1 MTDISPRYR
10 QAARE
15 RFDTGEGD
23 VVVCEGATVEV
34 DNEREGAWVHA
45 QLWVPRECLDP
56 GPGPTYDVW
65 IAERSRD
72 DLAPGGHFPGAWAW
86 AHAGATFTCDDDPDG
101 KGARQVD
108 KQRMSTP
115 ATCGRLIPLCAFV
128 AVRSTSK
135 PPLPGCIHPSCE

>member
-1 MTDISPRYR
+1 MTDTSPLYR

-101 KGARQVD
+101 KGARAAAHEYARYLR
-108 KQRMSTP
+108 KTY
-115 ATCGRLIPLCAFV
+115 LCAFV
-128 AVRSTSK
+128 AVRPAGK
-135 PPLPGCIHPSCE
+135 PPLSIHQSCE

>member
-1 MTDISPRYR
+1 MTDISPCYR

-56 GPGPTYDVW
+56 EPGPTYDVW
-65 IAERSRD
+65 IGERSRD
-72 DLAPGGHFPGAWAW
+72 DLAPGGHFPGAWTW
-86 AHAGATFTCDDDPDG
+86 AHAGATFTCDEDPDG
-101 KGARQVD
+101 KGARAAAHEYARYLR
-108 KQRMSTP
+108 KTY
-115 ATCGRLIPLCAFV
+115 LCAFV

-135 PPLPGCIHPSCE
+135 PPLPIHPSCE

>member
-10 QAARE
+10 RAARE

-56 GPGPTYDVW
+56 GPGATYDVW

-101 KGARQVD
+101 KGARAAAHEYARYLR
-108 KQRMSTP
+108 KTY
-115 ATCGRLIPLCAFV
+115 LCAFV
-128 AVRSTSK
+128 AVRPAGK
-135 PPLPGCIHPSCE
+135 PPLSIHQSCE

>member
-1 MTDISPRYR
+1 MTDTSPLYR

-56 GPGPTYDVW
+56 GPGATYDVW

-101 KGARQVD
+101 KGARAAAHEYARYLR
-108 KQRMSTP
+108 KTY
-115 ATCGRLIPLCAFV
+115 LCAFV
-128 AVRSTSK
+128 AVRPAGK
-135 PPLPGCIHPSCE
+135 PPLSIHQSCE